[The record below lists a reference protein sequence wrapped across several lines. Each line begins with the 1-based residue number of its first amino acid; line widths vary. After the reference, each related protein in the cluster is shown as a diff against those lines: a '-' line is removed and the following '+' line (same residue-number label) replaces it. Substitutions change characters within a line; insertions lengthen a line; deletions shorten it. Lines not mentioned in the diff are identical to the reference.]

1 MPFFIFSCRKAPEMK
16 KRLKELIRQRDDT
29 TEPVPVTP
37 HNKERTTGEFAM
49 HIG

>member
-1 MPFFIFSCRKAPEMK
+1 MK
-16 KRLKELIRQRDDT
+16 KRLKELVRQRDDT
-29 TEPVPVTP
+29 AEPIPAA